1 MKKLFLLLVLAYP
14 LISVAQHDDIYFV
27 PKKEKKT
34 VVESKARDNSFVG
47 LDDVEQSVYEDVD
60 EVYTTSESFDYS
72 DDDFRYSTRIVR
84 FRSPHTLVGSTFY
97 WDLT

>member
-34 VVESKARDNSFVG
+34 VVESKAR
-47 LDDVEQSVYEDVD
+47 
-60 EVYTTSESFDYS
+60 
-72 DDDFRYSTRIVR
+72 
-84 FRSPHTLVGSTFY
+84 
-97 WDLT
+97 